1 MRYTN
6 RNSMTL
12 NYENETGAVL
22 DLQGETEEALARR
35 VIGAGLEIVDCP
47 YDTQVSLL
55 ITDDEG
61 IREMNRQ
68 FRGIDSPTDVL
79 SFPLQEF
86 PAPGDFS
93 QINEEGSDE
102 FDPDSG
108 ELLLGDIVINADR
121 VISQAEEY
129 GHSRKREYAFLIAHS
144 ILHLT
149 GYDHMDE
156 EEREQMEEMQRRIM
170 KAVQIPR

>member
-1 MRYTN
+1 
-6 RNSMTL
+6 MTL
-12 NYENETGAVL
+12 NYENETDAVL
-22 DLQGETEEALARR
+22 DLQSESEEALARR
-35 VIGAGLEIVDCP
+35 VIEAGLDIVDCP
-47 YDTQVSLL
+47 YDAQVSLL

-68 FRGIDSPTDVL
+68 FRQIDAPTDVL

-93 QINEEGSDE
+93 QIDEEGSDE

-108 ELLLGDIVINADR
+108 ELLLGDIVINKDR

-129 GHSRKREYAFLIAHS
+129 GHSLKREYAFLIAHS

-149 GYDHMDE
+149 GFDHMEDG
-156 EEREQMEEMQRRIM
+156 EREQMEEYQRRIM
-170 KAVQIPR
+170 DAVGIPR

>member
-1 MRYTN
+1 
-6 RNSMTL
+6 MTL
-12 NYENETGAVL
+12 NYENETNAVL
-22 DLQGETEEALARR
+22 DLQQESAEALARR
-35 VIGAGLEIVDCP
+35 VIEAGLDIVDCP
-47 YDTQVSLL
+47 YEAQVSLL

-68 FRGIDSPTDVL
+68 FRSIDAPTDVL
-79 SFPLQEF
+79 SFPLQEY

-93 QINEEGSDE
+93 QIDEEGSDE

-121 VISQAEEY
+121 VILQAEEY
-129 GHSRKREYAFLIAHS
+129 GHSQKREYAFLIAHS

-149 GYDHMDE
+149 GFDHMEE
-156 EEREQMEEMQRRIM
+156 EEREQMEEFQKRIM
-170 KAVQIPR
+170 NAVQIPR

>member
-1 MRYTN
+1 
-6 RNSMTL
+6 MTL
-12 NYENETGAVL
+12 NYENETDAVL
-22 DLQGETEEALARR
+22 DLQQESAEALARR
-35 VIGAGLEIVDCP
+35 VIEAGLDIVDCP
-47 YDTQVSLL
+47 YEAQVSLL

-68 FRGIDSPTDVL
+68 FRSIDAPTDVL
-79 SFPLQEF
+79 SFPLQEY

-93 QINEEGSDE
+93 QIDEEGSDE

-129 GHSRKREYAFLIAHS
+129 GHSQKREYAFLIAHS

-149 GYDHMDE
+149 GFDHMEE
-156 EEREQMEEMQRRIM
+156 EEREQMEELQRRIM
-170 KAVQIPR
+170 DAVQIPR

>member
-1 MRYTN
+1 
-6 RNSMTL
+6 MTL
-12 NYENETGAVL
+12 NYENETDAVL
-22 DLQGETEEALARR
+22 DLQQESAEALARR
-35 VIGAGLEIVDCP
+35 VIEAGLDIVDCP
-47 YDTQVSLL
+47 YEAQVSLL

-68 FRGIDSPTDVL
+68 FRSIDEATDVL
-79 SFPLQEF
+79 SFPLQEY

-93 QINEEGSDE
+93 QINEDGSDE

-121 VISQAEEY
+121 VVLQAEEY
-129 GHSRKREYAFLIAHS
+129 GHSQKREYAFLIAHS

-149 GYDHMDE
+149 GFDHME
-156 EEREQMEEMQRRIM
+156 EEEKEQMEEFQKRIM
-170 KAVQIPR
+170 DAVQIPR

>member
-1 MRYTN
+1 
-6 RNSMTL
+6 MTL
-12 NYENETGAVL
+12 NYENETDAVL
-22 DLQGETEEALARR
+22 DLQQESAEALARR
-35 VIGAGLEIVDCP
+35 VIEAGLDIVDCP
-47 YDTQVSLL
+47 YEAQVSLL
-55 ITDDEG
+55 ITNDEG

-68 FRGIDSPTDVL
+68 FRSIDEATDVL
-79 SFPLQEF
+79 SFPLQEY

-93 QINEEGSDE
+93 QIDEEGSDE

-129 GHSRKREYAFLIAHS
+129 GHSQKREYAFLIAHS

-149 GYDHMDE
+149 GFDHMEE
-156 EEREQMEEMQRRIM
+156 EEREQMEEFQRHVM
-170 KAVQIPR
+170 DAVKIPR

>member
-1 MRYTN
+1 M
-6 RNSMTL
+6 
-12 NYENETGAVL
+12 
-22 DLQGETEEALARR
+22 DLHPESEEALARR
-35 VIGAGLEIVDCP
+35 VIEAGLDIVDCP
-47 YDTQVSLL
+47 YDAQVSLL

-68 FRGIDSPTDVL
+68 FRQIDAPTDVL

-93 QINEEGSDE
+93 QIDEEGSDE

-108 ELLLGDIVINADR
+108 ELLLGDIVINKDR

-129 GHSRKREYAFLIAHS
+129 GHSLKREYAFLIAHS

-149 GYDHMDE
+149 GFDHMED
-156 EEREQMEEMQRRIM
+156 EEREQMEEYQRRIM
-170 KAVQIPR
+170 DAVGILR

>member
-1 MRYTN
+1 
-6 RNSMTL
+6 MTL
-12 NYENETGAVL
+12 NYENETDAVL
-22 DLQGETEEALARR
+22 DLQQESAEALARR
-35 VIGAGLEIVDCP
+35 VIEAGLDIVDCP
-47 YDTQVSLL
+47 YEAQVSLL

-68 FRGIDSPTDVL
+68 FRSIDAPTDVL
-79 SFPLQEF
+79 SFPLQEY

-93 QINEEGSDE
+93 QIDEEGSDE

-121 VISQAEEY
+121 VILQAEEY
-129 GHSRKREYAFLIAHS
+129 GHSQKREYAFLIAHS

-149 GYDHMDE
+149 GFDHMEE
-156 EEREQMEEMQRRIM
+156 EEREQMEEFQRRIM
-170 KAVQIPR
+170 DAVQIPR